1 MKYEPIVGKYKIR
14 ADANESFIN
23 PLDYLKDEILSVCE
37 KLEFNRYPNP
47 DYKNLVSAFAEYLDI
62 DENKIVA
69 FNGSDESLSVLIN
82 AFTQNND
89 KVLCFDPDFSMYQIY
104 FEENKTNLIKLPKKD
119 GLYIDFDG
127 ALKLINEEQIKL
139 CLFSNPC
146 NPTSVGEKRDV
157 IIDFIGKAQEKDCI
171 VVVDEAYM
179 NFWNQSVAKDV
190 DRFDNLIV
198 LKTCSKAMGMAALR
212 VGFSISDKNLA
223 TKLRNFKSPYNI
235 STPDTEFAT
244 LILRRHDIIDMIT
257 EKIKSSNRSL
267 LNQLKKL
274 DGKDFEIVDSDT
286 NFVYIKTNRAD
297 DLDDFLRKN
306 NISIRKFD
314 KAVRITCCKEED
326 NLEIIEKIKEFLGG
340 ENENG

>member
-1 MKYEPIVGKYKIR
+1 MKYEPIVGEYKIR

-23 PLDYLKDEILSVCE
+23 PLTYMKDEIISACE
-37 KLEFNRYPNP
+37 SLELNRYPNP
-47 DYKNLVSAFAEYLDI
+47 DYKNLVSAFSKYI
-62 DENKIVA
+62 NVDESKIVA

-82 AFTQNND
+82 ALTQNKD

-104 FEENKTNLIKLPKKD
+104 LEENKTNLIKLPKKD
-119 GLYIDFDG
+119 GIYIDFDG
-127 ALKLINEEQIKL
+127 ALDLINKEKIKL
-139 CLFSNPC
+139 CIFSNPC

-157 IIDFIGKAQEKDCI
+157 ILDFVSKAQKKDSI
-171 VVVDEAYM
+171 VIVDEAYM
-179 NFWNQSVAKDV
+179 NFWDQSVV
-190 DRFDNLIV
+190 DEIDQFENLIV

-235 STPDTEFAT
+235 STPDTTFAT
-244 LILRRHDIIDMIT
+244 LILKRPDLIDMMT
-257 EKIKSSNRSL
+257 KKIKSSSKSL
-267 LNQLKKL
+267 LGQLKKL
-274 DGKDFEIVDSDT
+274 DGKDFKVVDSDT
-286 NFVYIKTNRAD
+286 NFVYIKTKRAD

-326 NLEIIEKIKEFLGG
+326 NIEIIEKIKEFLGG
-340 ENENG
+340 ENEKG